1 MTRRNA
7 DGGDGIKFGAGGVC
21 GSDMHY
27 FRHARTGDFVVTSPL
42 VLGHEIAGTVVAV
55 NVPGSDLR
63 AGDRLAVNPSR
74 WCGTCWHC
82 TQGRLNL
89 CDNIYFMGSASK
101 TPHMQGG
108 FSSAF
113 DAIPAQCVRIPD
125 HVSYTA
131 AALAE
136 PLAVC
141 LHAVARAGPVSGLR
155 VLVLG
160 AGPIGLL
167 TMMAARRSGVASAAV
182 ADLAAAPLAFAVRLG
197 ADETIDVARAP
208 EALSR
213 AATEAPFDV
222 VFEATG
228 SAAGLASAVAAAR
241 RGGIVVQIGNLPG
254 GSIPVPANAVMAK
267 ELDLRGTF
275 RFGREFE
282 TAVRLIAGGE
292 IDVTA
297 LITAEYPLAD
307 APAALRLALD
317 RSRSMKVMLVG
328 E

>member
-1 MTRRNA
+1 
-7 DGGDGIKFGAGGVC
+7 
-21 GSDMHY
+21 
-27 FRHARTGDFVVTSPL
+27 
-42 VLGHEIAGTVVAV
+42 
-55 NVPGSDLR
+55 
-63 AGDRLAVNPSR
+63 
-74 WCGTCWHC
+74 
-82 TQGRLNL
+82 
-89 CDNIYFMGSASK
+89 
-101 TPHMQGG
+101 MQGG

-182 ADLAAAPLAFAVRLG
+182 ADLAAPPLAFAVRLG

-213 AATEAPFDV
+213 AATKAPFDV

-267 ELDLRGTF
+267 ELDVRGTF
-275 RFGREFE
+275 RFGLEFE
-282 TAVRLIAGGE
+282 TAVRLIADGE